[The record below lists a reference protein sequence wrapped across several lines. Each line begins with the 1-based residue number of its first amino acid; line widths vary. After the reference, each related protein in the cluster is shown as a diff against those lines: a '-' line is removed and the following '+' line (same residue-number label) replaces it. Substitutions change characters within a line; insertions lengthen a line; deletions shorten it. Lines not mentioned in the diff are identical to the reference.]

1 MESKD
6 NVKHRNKEQTKR
18 KLLQAVG
25 EIIIEKGY
33 SGLGVNKIAN
43 KAGVD
48 KKLIYRYFG
57 DGNILIETYILE
69 KDYWL
74 GLADK
79 LQEFNNIET
88 PDKAKEIISAILER
102 QFTFFYDEE
111 AMQKLILEELTSKS
125 SMMASICNI
134 RGNIGASLLK
144 HTDPHFKDSEVNFRA
159 VSALLVSGIY
169 YLVLQAKLN
178 GGTICGIDINDPSG
192 RQEITKTIRHIIEWA
207 YENPVSKN
215 KKNTKGN

>member
-33 SGLGVNKIAN
+33 SGLGVNKIAS

-57 DGNILIETYILE
+57 DGNTLVETYILE

-74 GLADK
+74 GFADR
-79 LQEFNNIET
+79 LQEFNEIKS
-88 PDKAKEIISAILER
+88 PDQAKEIISVMLER
-102 QFTFFYDEE
+102 QFTFLYEEE
-111 AMQKLILEELTSKS
+111 AMQHMVLEELTSKS
-125 SMMASICNI
+125 PLMASICNI

-144 HTDPHFKDSEVNFRA
+144 HTDPYFKDSEVNFRA

-169 YLVLQAKLN
+169 YLVLQAKIN
-178 GGTICGIDINDPSG
+178 GGTICGIDINSTEG
-192 RQEITKTIRHIIEWA
+192 REEITKTIHHIIEWA
-207 YENPVSKN
+207 YEAP
-215 KKNTKGN
+215 KKQTKEN

>member
-6 NVKHRNKEQTKR
+6 NVKHRNKELTKR

-33 SGLGVNKIAN
+33 AGLGVNKIAN

-57 DGNILIETYILE
+57 DGNMLVETYILE
-69 KDYWL
+69 KDYWFS
-74 GLADK
+74 LADK
-79 LQEFNNIET
+79 LQEFNEIET

-111 AMQKLILEELTSKS
+111 AMQRLMLEELTAKS
-125 SMMASICNI
+125 PLMVSICNI

-144 HTDPHFKDSEVNFRA
+144 HTDPYFKNSRVNFRA
-159 VSALLVSGIY
+159 VSALLLSGIY
-169 YLVLQAKLN
+169 YLVLQARIN
-178 GGTICGIDINDPSG
+178 GGTICGIDINSAAG
-192 RQEITKTIRHIIEWA
+192 RKEITKTIRHIVEWA
-207 YENPVSKN
+207 YDAPASGVKTNSNEN
-215 KKNTKGN
+215 

>member
-33 SGLGVNKIAN
+33 AGLGVNKIAN

-57 DGNILIETYILE
+57 DGNTLVETYILE

-74 GLADK
+74 GFADK
-79 LQEFNNIET
+79 LQEFNDIKT
-88 PDKAKEIISAILER
+88 PDQAKETISTMLER
-102 QFTFFYDEE
+102 QFNFLYEEE
-111 AMQKLILEELTSKS
+111 AMQHMILEELTSKS
-125 SMMASICNI
+125 PLMASICNI
-134 RGNIGASLLK
+134 RGTIGASLLK
-144 HTDPHFKDSEVNFRA
+144 HTDPHFKNSEVNFRA

-169 YLVLQAKLN
+169 YLVLQAKIN
-178 GGTICGIDINDPSG
+178 GGTICGIDINSTEG
-192 RQEITKTIRHIIEWA
+192 RKEITKTIRHIIEWA
-207 YENPVSKN
+207 YEVP
-215 KKNTKGN
+215 KG

>member
-57 DGNILIETYILE
+57 DGNTLVETYILE

-74 GLADK
+74 GFADK
-79 LQEFNNIET
+79 LQEFNAIKS
-88 PDKAKEIISAILER
+88 PGQAKEIISAMLER
-102 QFTFFYDEE
+102 QFIFLYEEE
-111 AMQKLILEELTSKS
+111 AMQHMVLEELTSKS
-125 SMMASICNI
+125 PLMASICNI

-144 HTDPHFKDSEVNFRA
+144 HTDPYFKDSEVNFRA

-169 YLVLQAKLN
+169 YLVLQAKIN
-178 GGTICGIDINDPSG
+178 GGTICGIDVNSPEG
-192 RQEITKTIRHIIEWA
+192 REEVIKTIRHIIEWA
-207 YENPVSKN
+207 YEAP
-215 KKNTKGN
+215 KKQTKEN

>member
-1 MESKD
+1 MESKE
-6 NVKHRNKEQTKR
+6 NVRHRNKEQTKR

-25 EIIIEKGY
+25 EIIVEKGY

-57 DGNILIETYILE
+57 DGNALVEAYILE

-74 GLADK
+74 GFAGK
-79 LQEFNNIET
+79 IQEFNDVKT
-88 PDKAKEIISAILER
+88 PDKAKEIISTVLER
-102 QFTFFYDEE
+102 QFTFFYEE
-111 AMQKLILEELTSKS
+111 KEMQRLILEELTSKS
-125 SMMASICNI
+125 AMIASICNI

-144 HTDPHFKDSEVNFRA
+144 LTDPHFKGSGVSFRG

-169 YLVLQAKLN
+169 YLVLQARIN
-178 GGTICGIDINDPSG
+178 GGTICGLDINALSG
-192 RQEITKTIRHIIEWA
+192 REEIVRTIRHIIQWA
-207 YENPVSKN
+207 YEAPE
-215 KKNTKGN
+215 KGTTNN

>member
-6 NVKHRNKEQTKR
+6 NVKHRDKEQTKR

-33 SGLGVNKIAN
+33 SGLGVNKIAS

-57 DGNILIETYILE
+57 DGNTLVETYILE

-74 GLADK
+74 GFADK
-79 LQEFNNIET
+79 LQEFNAIKT
-88 PDKAKEIISAILER
+88 PDQAKEIISAMLER
-102 QFTFFYDEE
+102 QFTFLYEEE
-111 AMQKLILEELTSKS
+111 AMQHMVLEELTSKS
-125 SMMASICNI
+125 PLMTSICNI
-134 RGNIGASLLK
+134 RGNIGASLLQ

-159 VSALLVSGIY
+159 VSALLLSGIY
-169 YLVLQAKLN
+169 YLVLQAKIN
-178 GGTICGIDINDPSG
+178 GGTICGIDINCTEG
-192 RQEITKTIRHIIEWA
+192 REEITKTIRHIIEWA
-207 YENPVSKN
+207 YEAPEK
-215 KKNTKGN
+215 

>member
-57 DGNILIETYILE
+57 DGNTLVETYILE

-74 GLADK
+74 GFADK
-79 LQEFNNIET
+79 LQEFNDIKT
-88 PDKAKEIISAILER
+88 PDQAKEIISAMLER
-102 QFTFFYDEE
+102 QFTFLYEEE
-111 AMQKLILEELTSKS
+111 AMQHMVLEELTSKS
-125 SMMASICNI
+125 PLMASICNI

-169 YLVLQAKLN
+169 YLVLQAKIN
-178 GGTICGIDINDPSG
+178 GGTICGIDINGTEG
-192 RQEITKTIRHIIEWA
+192 REEITKTIRHIIEWA
-207 YENPVSKN
+207 YEAPEK
-215 KKNTKGN
+215 

>member
-1 MESKD
+1 MESKE

-33 SGLGVNKIAN
+33 AGLGVNKIAN

-57 DGNILIETYILE
+57 DGNILVETYILE

-74 GLADK
+74 SLANR
-79 LQEFNNIET
+79 LQEFNDIQT

-102 QFTFFYDEE
+102 QFTFFYEEE
-111 AMQKLILEELTSKS
+111 AMQRLILEELTAKS
-125 SMMASICNI
+125 SLMAGICNI

-144 HTDPHFKDSEVNFRA
+144 HTDPHFENSEVNFRA

-169 YLVLQAKLN
+169 YLVLQAKIN
-178 GGTICGIDINDPSG
+178 GGTICDIDINDPAG
-192 RQEITKTIRHIIEWA
+192 RQEITKTIRQIIEWA
-207 YENPVSKN
+207 YEAPKKKSKRN
-215 KKNTKGN
+215 